1 MNIKQRLQAH
11 YNAAA
16 AHYGED
22 NILGVFLYGSQ
33 NYGTDTQDSDI
44 DTKCILL
51 PDLYHLAIEQFPVKD
66 LMVDGEKCTCMTI
79 MHAVA
84 NWKKQNINFVE
95 ILFTHYYI
103 INPKYQKIWR
113 KLMPQTF
120 KEKIGRYNM
129 SQAMISMGHQ
139 ALTHLD
145 TSRNPSSKDMMNAT
159 RIYLS
164 MSMLPLTALSYR
176 ECISF
181 TDTPRLKDKFRQIR
195 REGLSQQKIENLKRK
210 LEILIEEAPR
220 YESSLE
226 DRKQLDAELNQMIVS
241 LLKYRQGKC

>member
-33 NYGTDTQDSDI
+33 NYGTNTQDSDV

-95 ILFTHYYI
+95 ILFTHYHI
-103 INPKYQKIWR
+103 INPKYQKIWE
-113 KLMPQTF
+113 KIMPQTF
-120 KEKIGRYNM
+120 KERIGRYNI

-145 TSRNPSSKDMMNAT
+145 TSRNPSPKDMMNAA

-164 MSMLPLTALSYR
+164 MTMLQFDMLSYR

-181 TDTPRLKDKFRQIR
+181 NDTPRIKEKFRQIR
-195 REGLSQQKIENLKRK
+195 TVGLTPQKIENLKEK
-210 LEILIEEAPR
+210 LEALIEEAPK

-226 DRKQLDAELNQMIVS
+226 HRQKLDAELNQMIIS
-241 LLKYRQGKC
+241 LLEYRQGKR